1 MSISLKKLNNGDYI
15 RPKGKTWICPRCGN
29 ENVNQQISPKTR
41 RIQKCSKCKLPKPMV
56 FGVKVC
62 TYCNSSDDV
71 VLLPGF
77 VHECP
82 SCGSTQLKR
91 FYPVTDDALKEG
103 IHPKYASLK
112 WQCECGHENPYPYA
126 NCLNCGAAIDKALNK
141 MSADNNQPE
150 ERRNEIA
157 QNMRLSNW
165 QCPYCGRT
173 NKGTEKVCPGCGNS
187 GRSPEDDII
196 NKIHPVVHSSSE
208 ISDPDKKQN
217 TNQQIPEK
225 NEKKRFEFHSEEI
238 VKKVT
243 NFFSAAIS
251 FASKVWWGF
260 LILFMILLLMSNFKE
275 EELTISDM
283 KYNSSYIIQEYTT
296 THHTGEAVCPEGAY
310 NIVQTQ
316 KSRHV
321 SDDDDDDRGSNSSY
335 DWDSGS
341 DWGSS
346 SSSDWDSGSDWGS
359 NSSSDWDSGS
369 DWGSSSSYDW
379 DSGSDWGSSS
389 SSDWGSDWDSGSDW
403 GWNDYGGDYYD
414 AIINI
419 IHRLTSSIQN
429 STKKLLARIEYYIV
443 YDYDVDEWVYSR
455 TVYYSGRKDQLES
468 TEIELNDK
476 ERIYS
481 VTTSYIIYIDGP
493 EKTYSLK
500 VTEKVWRK
508 LHIGDTIKV
517 KTLFGNPQF
526 ITE

>member
-1 MSISLKKLNNGDYI
+1 MSISLQKLKKGDYI

-29 ENVNQQISPKTR
+29 ENVNQRISPKTR
-41 RIQKCSKCKLPKPMV
+41 RIQKCSKCKLPKPMI

-62 TYCNSSDDV
+62 PYCNPSDEV

-82 SCGSTQLKR
+82 NCGSNQLNR
-91 FYPVTDDALKEG
+91 FYPVTDEALKVG

-126 NCLNCGAAIDKALNK
+126 TCLSCGLSIDNTLNNT
-141 MSADNNQPE
+141 SADKNEPE

-157 QNMRLSNW
+157 QKMRLSNW

-173 NKGTEKVCPGCGNS
+173 NKGTEDVCPACGNS
-187 GRSPEDDII
+187 GRKPEDDII
-196 NKIHPVVHSSSE
+196 NKIHPVVLSSSE
-208 ISDPDKKQN
+208 ISDPDKKRN
-217 TNQQIPEK
+217 TNQQIP
-225 NEKKRFEFHSEEI
+225 EKKRFEFHSENI

-260 LILFMILLLMSNFKE
+260 PILFVILLLMSNFKE

-283 KYNSSYIIQEYTT
+283 KYNSSYIIQKYTT
-296 THHTGEAVCPEGAY
+296 THHTGETICPDGAY
-310 NIVQTQ
+310 NIVPTQ

-321 SDDDDDDRGSNSSY
+321 TDDDDDDNNSGSNSNSGSNWGSESNSGW
-335 DWDSGS
+335 DSGSNWGSGSNSGWDSGS
-341 DWGSS
+341 DWGSGS
-346 SSSDWDSGSDWGS
+346 NSGWGSGSDWGS
-359 NSSSDWDSGS
+359 GSNSGWGSGS
-369 DWGSSSSYDW
+369 DWGS
-379 DSGSDWGSSS
+379 GSNS
-389 SSDWGSDWDSGSDW
+389 
-403 GWNDYGGDYYD
+403 GWNDYGGNYFDS
-414 AIINI
+414 IIHI

-429 STKKLLARIEYYIV
+429 STKKLLARIEYYTV
-443 YDYDVDEWVYSR
+443 YDYDIDEWVYSR
-455 TVYYSGRKDQLES
+455 TEYYSGRKDKKSPEL
-468 TEIELNDK
+468 ELNDK

-481 VTTSYIIYIDGP
+481 VTTSYIVYLDGP

-500 VTEKVWRK
+500 VTKKVWQK
-508 LHIGDTIKV
+508 YQIGDTIKV
-517 KTLFGNPQF
+517 KTIFGNPQF